1 MNRLKYDKTG
11 LKYILYLIASFVVV
25 FIAFSFG
32 PIVGTA
38 LILLSL
44 LTLGF
49 ILRGDI
55 LAIIARY
62 IYNKDHG
69 KGFLWFERALKT
81 GKMRPI
87 NVLVYAYLLIRDGV
101 LEKSE
106 QLIVKTL
113 FVDKEKLTDEHVS
126 GAHINLSIIKWK
138 SGDLHGAIE
147 EIEEVYESGYR
158 STVMYGTL
166 GTYYL
171 LNGQYAKALEFNKE
185 ALEFNSTDKIIR
197 DNLAYN
203 YFLCGNIGTAAQMYE
218 ELTDE
223 NPSFIEPYYNY
234 GLVLEAEG
242 DYEGAMDFYEKALTI
257 EVKFLSTVT
266 HEAVKESIAKL
277 KDKLNAE
284 KGGDAQ

>member
-11 LKYILYLIASFVVV
+11 LKYILYLLASFAAV

-32 PIVGTA
+32 PVVGTV
-38 LILLSL
+38 LLLVSL

-55 LAIIARY
+55 LAIVARC
-62 IYNKDHG
+62 IYNNDHG

-87 NVLVYAYLLIRDGV
+87 NVLVYTYLLIRDGV
-101 LEKSE
+101 LDKSE

-113 FVDKEKLTDEHVS
+113 FVDREKLTDEHVS

-138 SGDLHGAIE
+138 NSDLRGAIE

-158 STVMYGTL
+158 STVMYQTL
-166 GTYYL
+166 GTYYI

-185 ALEFNSTDKIIR
+185 ALDFNSTDKIIR

-203 YFLCGNIGTAAQMYE
+203 YFLCGNIGTAVQMYE
-218 ELTDE
+218 ELIDE
-223 NPSFIEPYYNY
+223 NPTFIEPYYNY
-234 GLVLEAEG
+234 GLILEAEG
-242 DYEGAMDFYEKALTI
+242 DYEGAMAFYEKALTI

-266 HEAVKESIAKL
+266 HETVKEAIAQL
-277 KDKLNAE
+277 TQKLNAE
-284 KGGDAQ
+284 KGGQA